1 MDFPE
6 WRKKFAGKLATPK
19 EAVCL
24 IPPGQRIL
32 IGSGAAQPV
41 SLVQAMVTHGLH
53 LADNEIVHL
62 LTLGPAPYVAPE
74 LKDRFRHIAF
84 FIGPNVRDAV
94 QEGRA
99 DFMPVFLS
107 DIPKLIKSRRVR
119 IDVALIQISPPDRHG
134 FASLGVSVDV
144 VRAAV
149 DSADLVLAEVNPLM
163 PRTLGD
169 SFIHVDRIHRL
180 VPVEVPLPELANEPF
195 DDVVREIGHYVASL
209 IPNGATIQ
217 AGIGAMPHAVLSSLS
232 DRKDLG
238 VHTEMLSDA
247 MMELAQAGVI
257 TGRKKTLLPGKM
269 VTSFVMGT
277 RQLYEWVH
285 DNPAIEMRP
294 TEFTN
299 DPEVIG
305 RNHQMVSI
313 NSALAVD
320 LTGQVASD
328 TLMGRFY
335 SGIGGQVD
343 FIRGA
348 SRSAGGKAII
358 ALRSTAKDG
367 CVSRIQGM
375 FEPGAGVV
383 TSRGDV
389 HYVVTE
395 YGIADLWGKSVRERA
410 NALILI
416 AHPTFREELLQAA
429 KRQHYVFPDQVVPR
443 ASYQWK
449 EERLEK
455 LPTNGGEILL
465 RPARITDERPLQE
478 FFYGLSNESVYK
490 RFLAYKKEHSHEE
503 IQQLVDLDYEDTMAI
518 VACVPD
524 TEEIVGVIRY
534 DVDPAT
540 ELADIAFVVRD
551 DWQGRG
557 IGTLMMRRMKEIAIA
572 RGLAGFTADVL
583 STNSAALAMFHESG
597 LQFRSD
603 LNSGVYHLVGYFDGG
618 LRPSP

>member
-1 MDFPE
+1 MDSSHWQTEFS
-6 WRKKFAGKLATPK
+6 AKLATAK
-19 EAVCL
+19 DAIRL
-24 IPPGQRIL
+24 IPPGRRIL
-32 IGSGAAQPV
+32 IGSGAAQPL
-41 SLVQAMVTHGLH
+41 SLVQAMVSDGYH
-53 LADNEIVHL
+53 LADNEIVHM

-107 DIPKLIKSRRVR
+107 DIPRLIRSRRVR

-134 FASLGVSVDV
+134 YASLGVSVDV

-149 DSADLVLAEVNPLM
+149 DSAQLVLAEVNPLM

-180 VPVEVPLPELANEPF
+180 VPVETPLPEAGSDLTDEVALG
-195 DDVVREIGHYVASL
+195 IGHYVASL
-209 IPNGATIQ
+209 IPDGATIQ
-217 AGIGAMPHAVLSSLS
+217 AGIGAMPHVMLSSLR

-238 VHTEMLSDA
+238 VHTEMLSDG
-247 MMELAQAGVI
+247 MMELAKAGVI

-269 VTSFVMGT
+269 VTSFVMGS
-277 RQLYEWVH
+277 RKLYEWVH

-299 DPEVIG
+299 DPDNIS
-305 RNHQMVSI
+305 RNSRMIAI
-313 NSALAVD
+313 NSAVAID

-328 TLMGRFY
+328 TVMGRFY

-348 SRSAGGKAII
+348 ARSEGGKAII

-367 CVSRIQGM
+367 TISRIQAM
-375 FEPGAGVV
+375 LEPGTGVV

-410 NALILI
+410 KALISI
-416 AHPTFREELLQAA
+416 AHPKFRDELLEAA
-429 KRQHYVFPDQVVPR
+429 KEQHFVFPDQVVPK
-443 ASYQWK
+443 AIYPWK
-449 EERLEK
+449 EERIEK
-455 LPTNGGEILL
+455 LPSNGKEIML
-465 RPARITDERPLQE
+465 RPVRITDERPLQE
-478 FFYGLSNESVYK
+478 FFYALSNESIYK
-490 RFLAYKKEHSHEE
+490 RFLAFKREHSHEE
-503 IQQLVDLDYEDTMAI
+503 MQQLVDSDCEANMAI
-518 VACVPD
+518 VACTVEND
-524 TEEIVGVIRY
+524 EIVGVIRY

-540 ELADIAFVVRD
+540 KLADIAFNVRD
-551 DWQGRG
+551 DWHGKG
-557 IGTLMMRRMKEIAIA
+557 VGTLMMRRMKEIGIA

-583 STNSAALAMFHESG
+583 ANNAPALAMFHESG
-597 LQFRSD
+597 IRFRSE
-603 LNSGVYHLVGYFDGG
+603 LNCGVYHLVGYFEK
-618 LRPSP
+618 SPRS

>member
-1 MDFPE
+1 MDSSHWQTEFS
-6 WRKKFAGKLATPK
+6 AKLATAK
-19 EAVCL
+19 DAIRL
-24 IPPGQRIL
+24 IPPGRRIL
-32 IGSGAAQPV
+32 IGSGAAQPL
-41 SLVQAMVTHGLH
+41 SLVQAMVSDGYH
-53 LADNEIVHL
+53 LADNEIVHM

-107 DIPKLIKSRRVR
+107 DIPRLIRSRRVR

-134 FASLGVSVDV
+134 YASLGVSVDV

-149 DSADLVLAEVNPLM
+149 DSAQLVLAEVNPLM

-180 VPVEVPLPELANEPF
+180 VPVETPLPEAGSDLTDEVALG
-195 DDVVREIGHYVASL
+195 IGHYVASL
-209 IPNGATIQ
+209 IPDGATIQ
-217 AGIGAMPHAVLSSLS
+217 AGIGAMPHVMLSSLR

-238 VHTEMLSDA
+238 VHTEMLSDG
-247 MMELAQAGVI
+247 MMELAKAGVI
-257 TGRKKTLLPGKM
+257 TGRRKTLLPGKM
-269 VTSFVMGT
+269 VTSFVMGS
-277 RQLYEWVH
+277 RKLYEWVH

-299 DPEVIG
+299 DPDNIS
-305 RNHQMVSI
+305 RNSRMIAI
-313 NSALAVD
+313 NSAVAID

-328 TLMGRFY
+328 TVLGRFY

-348 SRSAGGKAII
+348 ARSEGGKAII

-367 CVSRIQGM
+367 TISRIQAM
-375 FEPGAGVV
+375 LEPGTGVV

-410 NALILI
+410 KALISI
-416 AHPTFREELLQAA
+416 AHPKFRDELLEAA
-429 KRQHYVFPDQVVPR
+429 KEQHFVFPDQVVPK
-443 ASYQWK
+443 AIYPWK
-449 EERLEK
+449 EERIEK
-455 LPTNGGEILL
+455 LPSNGKEIML
-465 RPARITDERPLQE
+465 RPVRITDERPLQE
-478 FFYGLSNESVYK
+478 FFYALSNESIYK
-490 RFLAYKKEHSHEE
+490 RFLAFKREHSHEE
-503 IQQLVDLDYEDTMAI
+503 MQQLVDSDYEANMAI
-518 VACVPD
+518 VACTVEND
-524 TEEIVGVIRY
+524 EIVGVIRY

-540 ELADIAFVVRD
+540 KLADIAFNVRD
-551 DWQGRG
+551 DWHGKG
-557 IGTLMMRRMKEIAIA
+557 VGTLMMRRMKEIGIA

-583 STNSAALAMFHESG
+583 ANNAPALAMFHESG
-597 LQFRSD
+597 IRFRSE
-603 LNSGVYHLVGYFDGG
+603 LNCGVYHLVGYFEK
-618 LRPSP
+618 SPRS

>member
-1 MDFPE
+1 MDSSHWQTEFS
-6 WRKKFAGKLATPK
+6 AKLATAK
-19 EAVCL
+19 DAIRL
-24 IPPGQRIL
+24 IPPGRRIL
-32 IGSGAAQPV
+32 IGSGAAQPL
-41 SLVQAMVTHGLH
+41 SLVQAMVSDGYH
-53 LADNEIVHL
+53 LADNEIVHM

-107 DIPKLIKSRRVR
+107 DIPRLIRSRRVR

-134 FASLGVSVDV
+134 YASLGVSVDV

-149 DSADLVLAEVNPLM
+149 DSAQLVLAEVNPLM

-180 VPVEVPLPELANEPF
+180 VPVETPLPEAGSDLTDE
-195 DDVVREIGHYVASL
+195 VVLGIGHYVASL
-209 IPNGATIQ
+209 IPDGATIQ
-217 AGIGAMPHAVLSSLS
+217 AGIGAMPHVMLSSLR

-238 VHTEMLSDA
+238 VHTEMLSDG
-247 MMELAQAGVI
+247 MMELALAGVI

-269 VTSFVMGT
+269 VTSFVMGS
-277 RQLYEWVH
+277 RKLYEWVH

-299 DPEVIG
+299 DPDNIS
-305 RNHQMVSI
+305 RNNRMIAI
-313 NSALAVD
+313 NSAVAID

-328 TLMGRFY
+328 TVMGRFY

-348 SRSAGGKAII
+348 ARSEGGKAII

-367 CVSRIQGM
+367 TISRIQAM
-375 FEPGAGVV
+375 LEPGTGIV

-410 NALILI
+410 KALISI
-416 AHPTFREELLQAA
+416 AHPKFRDELLEAA
-429 KRQHYVFPDQVVPR
+429 KQQHFVFPDQVMPK
-443 ASYQWK
+443 AIYPWK
-449 EERLEK
+449 EERIEK
-455 LPTNGGEILL
+455 LPSNAGEIML
-465 RPARITDERPLQE
+465 RPVRITDERPLQE
-478 FFYGLSNESVYK
+478 FFYGLSNESIYK
-490 RFLAYKKEHSHEE
+490 RFLAFKREHSHEE
-503 IQQLVDLDYEDTMAI
+503 MQQLVDSDYEANMAI
-518 VACVPD
+518 LACTVEND
-524 TEEIVGVIRY
+524 EIVGVIRY

-540 ELADIAFVVRD
+540 KLADIAFNVRD
-551 DWQGRG
+551 DWHGKG
-557 IGTLMMRRMKEIAIA
+557 VGTMMMRRMKEIGIA

-583 STNSAALAMFHESG
+583 ANNAPALAMFHESG
-597 LQFRSD
+597 IRFRSE
-603 LNSGVYHLVGYFDGG
+603 LNCGVYHLVGYFE
-618 LRPSP
+618 RAPRS